1 MDLDSL
7 GLPVVGLGLL
17 YARMSENERFS
28 TLVLNVSDSR
38 CLYFRTS
45 EMICTWIAY
54 RMAVRC
60 QFSDT
65 FTRVLL
71 PKLRSHRVGLG
82 LYWLAL
88 CYRGSSRAAL

>member
-45 EMICTWIAY
+45 KMICTWIAY
-54 RMAVRC
+54 RWWDKAI
-60 QFSDT
+60 DWLT
-65 FTRVLL
+65 F
-71 PKLRSHRVGLG
+71 KLSTLRHVMP
-82 LYWLAL
+82 
-88 CYRGSSRAAL
+88 SSLVMIFRRHTCAYEVSSI